1 VRPGALAILLLLP
14 AASLVQRRID
24 VRMGAWRAPEEALYL
39 TGEQIRR
46 LSPGFEDLMA
56 DLYWLRTVQYYGFQR
71 IWGGQRYDLL
81 FPLADIVTT
90 LDPRLEIAYHYGA
103 IFLCEARPAGAG
115 DPQAGIALLEKGV
128 RNNPGNWRLRQD
140 LGFFTFTFTGDA
152 RRGAQILMEAARL
165 PGAPFWLET
174 LAAEILHKG
183 GDRETSRRIWRQLYE
198 QSEEGPIKYNALTH
212 LRYLEALDEADAL
225 TRLVHAYE
233 EKTGRRPASLDELRA
248 AGVLRRAPV
257 DPAGVPFSY
266 DREAGTVSI
275 SRHSELWR
283 PLDTGGER

>member
-1 VRPGALAILLLLP
+1 GRGGPRPRRLPFSRSRVSLGRWAFVLLVP
-14 AASLVQRRID
+14 VVPFVQRHID
-24 VRMGAWRAPEEALYL
+24 AGLGVYRAQEEALYL
-39 TGEQIRR
+39 TGKQLRR

-152 RRGAQILMEAARL
+152 QRGAQIL
-165 PGAPFWLET
+165 
-174 LAAEILHKG
+174 
-183 GDRETSRRIWRQLYE
+183 
-198 QSEEGPIKYNALTH
+198 
-212 LRYLEALDEADAL
+212 
-225 TRLVHAYE
+225 
-233 EKTGRRPASLDELRA
+233 
-248 AGVLRRAPV
+248 
-257 DPAGVPFSY
+257 
-266 DREAGTVSI
+266 
-275 SRHSELWR
+275 
-283 PLDTGGER
+283 